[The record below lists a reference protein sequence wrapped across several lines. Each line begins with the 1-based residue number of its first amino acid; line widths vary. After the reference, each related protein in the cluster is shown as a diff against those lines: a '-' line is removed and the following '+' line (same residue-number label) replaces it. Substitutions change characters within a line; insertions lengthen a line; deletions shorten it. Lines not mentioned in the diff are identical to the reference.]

1 MITIE
6 QLDELE
12 GRILRALE
20 LIGDLR
26 SENSRLES
34 ENEALRKEHYEL
46 KLALRKLWDVLVIP
60 NGVINFRPLSLGDM
74 FSSHPPTLRRRNN
87 VMGTCEQIFF
97 SF

>member
-20 LIGDLR
+20 LISDLR

-34 ENEALRKEHYEL
+34 ENE
-46 KLALRKLWDVLVIP
+46 
-60 NGVINFRPLSLGDM
+60 
-74 FSSHPPTLRRRNN
+74 TLRTTN
-87 VMGTCEQIFF
+87 
-97 SF
+97 